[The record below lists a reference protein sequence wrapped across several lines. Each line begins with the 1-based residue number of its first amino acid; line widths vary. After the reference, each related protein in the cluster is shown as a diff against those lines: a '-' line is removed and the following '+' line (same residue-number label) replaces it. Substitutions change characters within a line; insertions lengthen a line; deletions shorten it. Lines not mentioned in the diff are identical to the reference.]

1 MNEQEMK
8 IHSLARAKADS
19 INGVKSLTPEQLEA
33 IDGLDEETHKR
44 YWRLTAWYVRRDG

>member
-1 MNEQEMK
+1 MK

-19 INGVKSLTPEQLEA
+19 INGVKPLTSEQLEA
-33 IDGLDEETHKR
+33 INGLDEEAHER